1 MPLPS
6 LLCSSDFNEPNINS
20 WIQVSNS
27 QQYLDISNIQAKKS
41 ISNPAI
47 PLQYLD
53 VLTAGSKSVRFFL
66 PLCGKAGDL
75 VHLYNEGHT
84 VTGVEGVP
92 FVVEQ
97 FFRENKLD
105 YEKVSLPEIRGW
117 KYKVSQVSQQ
127 IKMVRSGERENLK
140 VMLAGENPRKYCLV

>member
-1 MPLPS
+1 MSLP
-6 LLCSSDFNEPNINS
+6 
-20 WIQVSNS
+20 
-27 QQYLDISNIQAKKS
+27 
-41 ISNPAI
+41 
-47 PLQYLD
+47 QYLD
-53 VLTAGSKSVRFFL
+53 VLTAGAKSVRFFL

-75 VHLYNEGHT
+75 LYLYNEGHT

-117 KYKVSQVSQQ
+117 KYKVEQT
-127 IKMVRSGERENLK
+127 ELK
-140 VMLAGENPRKYCLV
+140 VGDSHEINIFAFLRKYIVKGSPILILE

>member
-1 MPLPS
+1 MVRWSDGQILPY
-6 LLCSSDFNEPNINS
+6 FNEPNINS

-27 QQYLDISNIQAKKS
+27 QQYLDISNIQAKIS

-117 KYKVSQVSQQ
+117 KYKVSQVSHSSELQ
-127 IKMVRSGERENLK
+127 G
-140 VMLAGENPRKYCLV
+140 CLL

>member
-1 MPLPS
+1 MIGAPLVGSMSFVVLILRNQIPIIVGS
-6 LLCSSDFNEPNINS
+6 KLATETLDNFWKYLLS
-20 WIQVSNS
+20 
-27 QQYLDISNIQAKKS
+27 YLTPDIS
-41 ISNPAI
+41 
-47 PLQYLD
+47 LQYLD

-75 VHLYNEGHT
+75 LHLYNEGHT

-117 KYKVSQVSQQ
+117 KYKVSRPIS
-127 IKMVRSGERENLK
+127 
-140 VMLAGENPRKYCLV
+140 

>member
-1 MPLPS
+1 M
-6 LLCSSDFNEPNINS
+6 
-20 WIQVSNS
+20 
-27 QQYLDISNIQAKKS
+27 
-41 ISNPAI
+41 
-47 PLQYLD
+47 
-53 VLTAGSKSVRFFL
+53 TAGSKSVRFFL

-75 VHLYNEGHT
+75 LYLYTEGHT

-117 KYKVSQVSQQ
+117 KYKVEQSRQ
-127 IKMVRSGERENLK
+127 SGSGSSSELNLGPIFRQK
-140 VMLAGENPRKYCLV
+140 TTGCASMLSTSSLSPRI

>member
-1 MPLPS
+1 M
-6 LLCSSDFNEPNINS
+6 
-20 WIQVSNS
+20 
-27 QQYLDISNIQAKKS
+27 
-41 ISNPAI
+41 
-47 PLQYLD
+47 
-53 VLTAGSKSVRFFL
+53 LTAGSKSVRFFL

-75 VHLYNEGHT
+75 LYLYTEGHT

-117 KYKVSQVSQQ
+117 KYKVEQSVSWSVSWSVSLVHS
-127 IKMVRSGERENLK
+127 ISRSF
-140 VMLAGENPRKYCLV
+140 PRGS

>member
-1 MPLPS
+1 M
-6 LLCSSDFNEPNINS
+6 
-20 WIQVSNS
+20 
-27 QQYLDISNIQAKKS
+27 
-41 ISNPAI
+41 
-47 PLQYLD
+47 QYLD

-75 VHLYNEGHT
+75 LYLYNEGHT

-117 KYKVSQVSQQ
+117 KYKVNIRGGRNIFMSNIFTSDKGQPAVYL
-127 IKMVRSGERENLK
+127 RL
-140 VMLAGENPRKYCLV
+140 

>member
-1 MPLPS
+1 M
-6 LLCSSDFNEPNINS
+6 
-20 WIQVSNS
+20 
-27 QQYLDISNIQAKKS
+27 
-41 ISNPAI
+41 
-47 PLQYLD
+47 QYLD

-75 VHLYNEGHT
+75 LYLYNEGHT

-105 YEKVSLPEIRGW
+105 YEKVSLPEIRAW
-117 KYKVSQVSQQ
+117 KYKVEQSQSVSQ
-127 IKMVRSGERENLK
+127 
-140 VMLAGENPRKYCLV
+140 LVSE

>member
-1 MPLPS
+1 M
-6 LLCSSDFNEPNINS
+6 
-20 WIQVSNS
+20 
-27 QQYLDISNIQAKKS
+27 
-41 ISNPAI
+41 
-47 PLQYLD
+47 QYLD

-75 VHLYNEGHT
+75 LYLYNEGHT

-117 KYKVSQVSQQ
+117 KYKVEQSVSPESRQGFQ
-127 IKMVRSGERENLK
+127 
-140 VMLAGENPRKYCLV
+140 

>member
-1 MPLPS
+1 M
-6 LLCSSDFNEPNINS
+6 
-20 WIQVSNS
+20 
-27 QQYLDISNIQAKKS
+27 
-41 ISNPAI
+41 
-47 PLQYLD
+47 
-53 VLTAGSKSVRFFL
+53 LTAGSKSVRFFL

-75 VHLYNEGHT
+75 LHLYNEGHT

-117 KYKVSQVSQQ
+117 KYKVEQSRQRFPVLLQPCTPIFRQKTTGCAS
-127 IKMVRSGERENLK
+127 
-140 VMLAGENPRKYCLV
+140 MLATSSLSPRR

>member
-1 MPLPS
+1 MNNQDIPS
-6 LLCSSDFNEPNINS
+6 FLTP
-20 WIQVSNS
+20 
-27 QQYLDISNIQAKKS
+27 DIHV
-41 ISNPAI
+41 
-47 PLQYLD
+47 QYLD
-53 VLTAGSKSVRFFL
+53 VLTAGTKSVRFFL

-75 VHLYNEGHT
+75 LHLYNEGHT

-117 KYKVSQVSQQ
+117 KYKVEQSVSQ
-127 IKMVRSGERENLK
+127 
-140 VMLAGENPRKYCLV
+140 

>member
-1 MPLPS
+1 M
-6 LLCSSDFNEPNINS
+6 
-20 WIQVSNS
+20 
-27 QQYLDISNIQAKKS
+27 
-41 ISNPAI
+41 
-47 PLQYLD
+47 
-53 VLTAGSKSVRFFL
+53 LTAGSKSVRFFL

-75 VHLYNEGHT
+75 LHLYNEGHT

-117 KYKVSQVSQQ
+117 KYKVEQSVSQSV
-127 IKMVRSGERENLK
+127 IPENQT
-140 VMLAGENPRKYCLV
+140 GPPRCRGYFRGIATPALLCHKEPARRIESPRLGARGGYFAFQSP